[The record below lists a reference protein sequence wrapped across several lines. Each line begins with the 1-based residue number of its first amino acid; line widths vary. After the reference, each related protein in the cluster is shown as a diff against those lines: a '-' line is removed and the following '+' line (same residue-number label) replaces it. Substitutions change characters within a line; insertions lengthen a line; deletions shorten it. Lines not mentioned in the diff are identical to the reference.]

1 VDYTRRA
8 VLAGLG
14 LAGLGAAM
22 PRFGRKVAA
31 SSIMNSLVMDPAAE
45 GAGTCPFR
53 LAVINDEI
61 YAGRSRRH
69 VRSSPVILVCV
80 GSSCVR
86 CGTRT

>member
-61 YAGRSRRH
+61 TRDFEKACQIVSGD
-69 VRSSPVILVCV
+69 LVCV